1 MPYVKID
8 HKVDPKEKL
17 LAEIGDLSDITV
29 FNNNILV
36 AVYQRPTTVTL
47 GGKEFHLADKTV
59 EEDRY
64 QSKVGLVLKM
74 GPTAFN
80 DPDGQWFQGVE
91 VKEHDWIV
99 IPPSAATSMIVKGVL
114 CRLMAD
120 TQVKMHVSD
129 PDAVY

>member
-17 LAEIGDLSDITV
+17 LTEIGDLSDLTV

-47 GGKEFHLADKTV
+47 GGKEFHLSDKTV
-59 EEDRY
+59 EEDRF

-74 GPTAFN
+74 GPTAFQ
-80 DPDGQWFQGVE
+80 DDEGKWFQGVE

-120 TQVKMHVSD
+120 TQVKMLISD